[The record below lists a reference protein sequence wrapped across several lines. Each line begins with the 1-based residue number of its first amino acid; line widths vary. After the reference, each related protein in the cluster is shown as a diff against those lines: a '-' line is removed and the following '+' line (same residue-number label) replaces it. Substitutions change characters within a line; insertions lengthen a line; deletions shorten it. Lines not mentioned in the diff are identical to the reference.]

1 MNANISAQGLTSQE
15 AKQRLISI
23 GTNEIQ
29 EHVQSPVLKFLKWLV
44 SPISLML
51 LAAAFLSLILGKI
64 FDFWF
69 ILILLVV
76 NTVIGIW
83 QEHKADTALERVKAQ
98 LKIDVSALRDGHW
111 LSVPMTEL
119 VPGDVV
125 RLTGGNIVPADITV
139 LESTDGLVN
148 EAAVTGE
155 SLPKEKKSNDTV
167 YSGAFVVAG
176 MITGVVNATGNRT
189 YFGRTITKAKS
200 LKKRSF
206 LEKDILTISR
216 FLSFLSLGSIVILT
230 VVFILSHAPL
240 VDTIRLGLGLVIAGI
255 PISLPTVMTVIM
267 ALGVLELT
275 KRKVVVRQLSSLE
288 NLANV
293 DLLLSDKTGTLT
305 ENNIA
310 VVKVIPY
317 QGYTER
323 QTLEFASATAIQ
335 GDRHP
340 IEQAM
345 ASKAAE
351 LNIPRPKI
359 IKNIPADSIRKHT
372 TSIAEINGKEILV
385 AAGAAQTLAKLT
397 HFEPG
402 QEERFWNDV
411 NSAAKEG
418 YRSIA
423 ISVSEDG
430 SGQEKDLKLAGL
442 LLISDTLRPDAKE
455 VIEFLRQNGVAVKML
470 TGDNRAIG
478 QRVAGELGFE
488 GAVLAREQLPQ
499 DWKNTPDDW
508 IDRNNVFSEILP
520 EDKLEIT
527 RLAKRSHV
535 AAVTGDGINDLPA
548 MEAADVSIAVSNAT
562 DATKSAA
569 DLFLLSSGISV
580 IKTAFIEARK
590 IFSRIYTY
598 SVYRLSESFRLIIT
612 ILVLGV
618 IYRTYP
624 LTPVQ
629 LIIIALLN
637 DIPIITL
644 AFDRVKI
651 ADRPQKINV
660 RERFILSSLYGLT
673 GIANSLI
680 LFFVFTYWFPVSW
693 GTLETMFFL
702 KLLVSGHMLIYVAH
716 TQERWYK
723 FLPSAPVLWATSL
736 TQLTATLIAF
746 FGIFSPGISPALIA
760 FVWIWSLFWMQIA
773 ELMKILR
780 EPKPAP
786 VASSASHAP
795 ATS

>member
-1 MNANISAQGLTSQE
+1 
-15 AKQRLISI
+15 
-23 GTNEIQ
+23 
-29 EHVQSPVLKFLKWLV
+29 
-44 SPISLML
+44 
-51 LAAAFLSLILGKI
+51 
-64 FDFWF
+64 

-155 SLPKEKKSNDTV
+155 SLPKEKKSNDTI

-176 MITGVVNATGNRT
+176 MITGVVTATGNRT

-310 VVKVIPY
+310 VVKVIAY

-323 QTLEFASATAIQ
+323 QALEFASTTAIQ

-351 LNIPRPKI
+351 LNIPHPKI

-372 TSIAEINGKEILV
+372 TSIVEINGKEILV

-402 QEERFWNDV
+402 QEEHFWNDV

-418 YRSIA
+418 YRSIV

-786 VASSASHAP
+786 AASSTSHAP